1 MAFFNP
7 EPSWGPVM
15 DFLAARQQMVESQ
28 IRTNK
33 VVWPHLIDA
42 LRTIP
47 REDFL
52 PSTLRPVAYVDQHLS
67 LGEGRFELSPMT
79 TARLID
85 LLSPAP
91 QDLVLVVGPNFGY
104 SVALLSS
111 LAGTVVGQEPDE
123 GMRHHGERQLGLL
136 SCDNAFMVE
145 EALTKPAS
153 DFGPF
158 DAILLCGAVSVP
170 PFPFFKALVPRGRCV
185 GVLQN
190 GPVGHAVLW
199 TKQDQGHPAP
209 FVAFD
214 ATAPYLPGHEP
225 VVAFSL

>member
-1 MAFFNP
+1 
-7 EPSWGPVM
+7 M

-67 LGEGRFELSPMT
+67 LGEGRFELSPLI

-91 QDLVLVVGPNFGY
+91 QDLVLVVGP
-104 SVALLSS
+104 
-111 LAGTVVGQEPDE
+111 GTICE
-123 GMRHHGERQLGLL
+123 GRLHFLRRQ
-136 SCDNAFMVE
+136 A
-145 EALTKPAS
+145 
-153 DFGPF
+153 
-158 DAILLCGAVSVP
+158 
-170 PFPFFKALVPRGRCV
+170 
-185 GVLQN
+185 
-190 GPVGHAVLW
+190 
-199 TKQDQGHPAP
+199 
-209 FVAFD
+209 
-214 ATAPYLPGHEP
+214 
-225 VVAFSL
+225 

>member
-1 MAFFNP
+1 
-7 EPSWGPVM
+7 M

-33 VVWPHLIDA
+33 VIWGDLIQAYRDV
-42 LRTIP
+42 P

-52 PSTLRPVAYVDQHLS
+52 PSTLRSVAYLDHHLA
-67 LGEGRFELSPMT
+67 LGGGRFELSPLIM
-79 TARLID
+79 ARLMD
-85 LLSPAP
+85 VLSPTS

-104 SVALLSS
+104 SVAVLSS

-123 GMRHHGERQLGLL
+123 GMRHHGETQLGLL

-145 EALTKPAS
+145 GDLSAPTSA
-153 DFGPF
+153 FGPF
-158 DAILLCGAVSVP
+158 DAILLCGAVSQP
-170 PFPFFKALVPRGRCV
+170 PFAFFKALVPRGRCV
-185 GVLQN
+185 GILQN

-214 ATAPYLPGHEP
+214 ATAPYLVGHEP
-225 VVAFSL
+225 VAAFSL